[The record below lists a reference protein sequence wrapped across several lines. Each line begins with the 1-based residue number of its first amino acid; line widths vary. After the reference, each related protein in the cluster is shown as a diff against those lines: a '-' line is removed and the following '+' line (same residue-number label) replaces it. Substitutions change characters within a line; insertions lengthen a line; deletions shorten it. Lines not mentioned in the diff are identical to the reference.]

1 MTDLKK
7 NDDNIACF
15 SFGESEPLSS
25 AKDLLNYLQCIECG
39 EWYEPHI
46 NFNTL
51 ANTFGA
57 SSSYHSSPIFVK
69 RNILTSTFI
78 PHKYLTRFNF
88 ERIVH
93 DFLIFGNCYL
103 EKRSNMLKQATGL
116 LPTLAKYT
124 RRGVDTDRYYYINSS
139 KYANIENLY
148 EEHEFKKNSIFHL
161 LLPNENQEIYGSPE
175 YLSAINSIWLDNSA
189 TVFRQ
194 RYYKNGSHAG
204 FILYLSNP
212 SHNEKDIEELKK
224 ALQNS
229 RGPGNFRN
237 LLMYAPNGKPDG
249 LKLIPVG
256 EVAAKDNFA
265 DIKSVSQDDIL
276 TAHRVPPSLMGITP
290 KNTGGFG
297 DPEKASKVFARN
309 EIKPLQDRFLQ
320 LNDWMGE
327 EIIRFNSYKLEE

>member
-1 MTDLKK
+1 MTQFTQQDEK
-7 NDDNIACF
+7 IECF
-15 SFGESEPLSS
+15 TFGDREPLAD
-25 AKDLLNYLQCIECG
+25 AKDLLNYLQCTPCG
-39 EWYEPHI
+39 NWYEPPV
-46 NFNTL
+46 NFDTL
-51 ANTFGA
+51 GNTFS
-57 SSSYHSSPIFVK
+57 SSSYHSSPIYVK

-78 PHKYLTRFNF
+78 PHKYLSRQAF
-88 ERIVH
+88 ERIAN
-93 DFLIFGNCYL
+93 DFLILGNCYL
-103 EKRSNMLKQATGL
+103 EKRTNMLKQTDGL
-116 LPTLAKYT
+116 KPTLAKYT
-124 RRGVDTDRYYYINSS
+124 RRGVEDNEYWYID
-139 KYANIENLY
+139 KYW
-148 EEHEFKKNSIFHL
+148 EEHKFKKGSVWHMLAPDI
-161 LLPNENQEIYGSPE
+161 NQEIYGLPE
-175 YLSAINSIWLDNSA
+175 YLAAINSVWLDNSA

-224 ALQNS
+224 ALQSS

-237 LLMYAPNGKPDG
+237 LLMYTPNGKPDG

-327 EIIRFNSYKLEE
+327 EVVRFNPYLLD

>member
-1 MTDLKK
+1 MNEINQTAEQ
-7 NDDNIACF
+7 NDKIV
-15 SFGESEPLSS
+15 SFTFGDSEPLGD
-25 AKDLLNYLQCIECG
+25 AKDLLTYLQCTELDK
-39 EWYEPHI
+39 WYEPPI

-51 ANTFGA
+51 ANTFS
-57 SSSYHSSPIFVK
+57 SSSYHSSPIYVK

-78 PHKYLTRFNF
+78 PHKYLSRSAF
-88 ERIVH
+88 ERIAN
-93 DFLIFGNCYL
+93 DFLILGNGYL
-103 EKRSNMLKQATGL
+103 EKRNNLLKQPDGL
-116 LPTLAKYT
+116 KPALAKYT
-124 RRGVDTDRYYYINSS
+124 RRGVDTDQYFYLDQY
-139 KYANIENLY
+139 LDD
-148 EEHEFKKNSIFHL
+148 HEFKKGSIWHL
-161 LLPNENQEIYGSPE
+161 LMPEINQEIYGVPE
-175 YLSAINSIWLDNSA
+175 YLSALNSVWLDNSA

-229 RGPGNFRN
+229 KGPGNFRN

-297 DPEKASKVFARN
+297 DPEKASIVFARN

-327 EIIRFNSYKLEE
+327 EIVRFTPYKLE

>member
-1 MTDLKK
+1 MTQFTQQDEK
-7 NDDNIACF
+7 IECF
-15 SFGESEPLSS
+15 TFGDREPLADS
-25 AKDLLNYLQCIECG
+25 KDLLNYLQCTPCG
-39 EWYEPHI
+39 NWYQPPV
-46 NFNTL
+46 NFDTL
-51 ANTFGA
+51 GNTFS
-57 SSSYHSSPIFVK
+57 SSSYHSSPIYVK

-78 PHKYLTRFNF
+78 PHKYLSRQAF
-88 ERIVH
+88 ERIAN
-93 DFLIFGNCYL
+93 DFLILGNCYL
-103 EKRSNMLKQATGL
+103 EKRTNMLKQTDGL
-116 LPTLAKYT
+116 KPTLAKYT
-124 RRGVDTDRYYYINSS
+124 RRGVEDNEYWYID
-139 KYANIENLY
+139 KYW
-148 EEHEFKKNSIFHL
+148 EEHKFKKGSVWHMLAPDI
-161 LLPNENQEIYGSPE
+161 NQEIYGLPE
-175 YLSAINSIWLDNSA
+175 YLAAINSVWLDNSV

-224 ALQNS
+224 ALQSS

-237 LLMYAPNGKPDG
+237 LLMYTPNGKPDG

-327 EIIRFNSYKLEE
+327 EVVRFNPYLLD

>member
-1 MTDLKK
+1 M
-7 NDDNIACF
+7 
-15 SFGESEPLSS
+15 
-25 AKDLLNYLQCIECG
+25 
-39 EWYEPHI
+39 
-46 NFNTL
+46 
-51 ANTFGA
+51 
-57 SSSYHSSPIFVK
+57 
-69 RNILTSTFI
+69 
-78 PHKYLTRFNF
+78 
-88 ERIVH
+88 
-93 DFLIFGNCYL
+93 
-103 EKRSNMLKQATGL
+103 
-116 LPTLAKYT
+116 
-124 RRGVDTDRYYYINSS
+124 
-139 KYANIENLY
+139 
-148 EEHEFKKNSIFHL
+148 
-161 LLPNENQEIYGSPE
+161 
-175 YLSAINSIWLDNSA
+175 
-189 TVFRQ
+189 FRQ

-204 FILYLSNP
+204 FILYLSNQ

-276 TAHRVPPSLMGITP
+276 TAHRVPLSLMGITP

-309 EIKPLQDRFLQ
+309 EIKPHQDRFLQ

-327 EIIRFNSYKLEE
+327 EIVRFNSYSLE

>member
-1 MTDLKK
+1 MTEVNLKAEQNEK
-7 NDDNIACF
+7 IVTF
-15 SFGESEPLSS
+15 TFGDCEPLAD

-39 EWYEPHI
+39 NWYDPHI

-51 ANTFGA
+51 ANTFGS
-57 SSSYHSSPIFVK
+57 SSSYHSSPIYVK

-78 PHKYLTRFNF
+78 PHKYLSRFTF
-88 ERIVH
+88 ERIAH

-103 EKRSNMLKQATGL
+103 EKRSNMLKQPEGL
-116 LPTLAKYT
+116 KPTLAKYT
-124 RRGVDTDRYYYINSS
+124 RRGIDTNKYFYIGDNW
-139 KYANIENLY
+139 
-148 EEHEFKKNSIFHL
+148 EEHEFKKNSVWHL
-161 LLPNENQEIYGSPE
+161 LSPNENQEIYGSPE
-175 YLSAINSIWLDNSA
+175 YLAAINSIWLDNSA

-237 LLMYAPNGKPDG
+237 LLMYAPNGKPEG

-276 TAHRVPPSLMGITP
+276 AAHRVPPSLMGIVP
-290 KNTGGFG
+290 KNTGGYG

-309 EIKPLQDRFLQ
+309 EIKPLQNRFLQ

-327 EIIRFNSYKLEE
+327 EIIKFDPYSLED

>member
-1 MTDLKK
+1 MTDLMQQNEK
-7 NDDNIACF
+7 IECF
-15 SFGESEPLSS
+15 TFGDREPMAD
-25 AKDLLNYLQCIECG
+25 AKELLNYLQCTECG
-39 EWYEPHI
+39 NWYEPPV
-46 NFNTL
+46 NFDTL
-51 ANTFGA
+51 ANTFA
-57 SSSYHSSPIFVK
+57 SSSYHSSPIYVK

-78 PHKYLTRFNF
+78 PHKYLTRQSF
-88 ERIVH
+88 ERIAN
-93 DFLIFGNCYL
+93 DFLILGNCYL
-103 EKRSNMLKQATGL
+103 EKRSNMLKQTDGL
-116 LPTLAKYT
+116 KPSLAKYT
-124 RRGVDTDRYYYINSS
+124 RRGVEANKYWYIDQ
-139 KYANIENLY
+139 YW
-148 EEHEFKKNSIFHL
+148 EEHEFKKGSIWHNL
-161 LLPNENQEIYGSPE
+161 APDINQEIYGLPE
-175 YLSAINSIWLDNSA
+175 YLAAINSVWLDNSA

-309 EIKPLQDRFLQ
+309 EIKPYQDRFLQ

-327 EIIRFNSYKLEE
+327 EIVRFNSYSLE

>member
-1 MTDLKK
+1 MTELTNNEK
-7 NDDNIACF
+7 IEVF
-15 SFGESEPLSS
+15 TFGEREPLTDSR
-25 AKDLLNYLQCIECG
+25 DFLNYLQCTEYG
-39 EWYEPHI
+39 KWYEPPI

-51 ANTFGA
+51 ANTFS
-57 SSSYHSSPIFVK
+57 SSSYHSSPIYVK

-78 PHKYLTRFNF
+78 PHKYLSRQSF
-88 ERIVH
+88 ERIAN
-93 DFLIFGNCYL
+93 DYLILGNCYL
-103 EKRSNMLKQATGL
+103 EKRANMMRQIDGLK
-116 LPTLAKYT
+116 PTLAKYT
-124 RRGVDTDRYYYINSS
+124 RRGVESGQYWYIDRNF
-139 KYANIENLY
+139 ED
-148 EEHEFKKNSIFHL
+148 HEFKKGSIWHML
-161 LLPNENQEIYGSPE
+161 APDINQEIYGLPE
-175 YLSAINSIWLDNSA
+175 YLAAINSIWLDSLA

-256 EVAAKDNFA
+256 EVAAKDNFS

-297 DPEKASKVFARN
+297 DPEKATRVFARN

-320 LNDWMGE
+320 LNDWFGE
-327 EIIRFNSYKLEE
+327 EVVRFNPYSLDDNQ

>member
-1 MTDLKK
+1 MTQFTQQDEK
-7 NDDNIACF
+7 IECF
-15 SFGESEPLSS
+15 TFGDREPLADS
-25 AKDLLNYLQCIECG
+25 KDLLNYLQCTPCG
-39 EWYEPHI
+39 NWYEPPV
-46 NFNTL
+46 NFDTL
-51 ANTFGA
+51 GNTFS
-57 SSSYHSSPIFVK
+57 SSSYHSSPIYVK

-78 PHKYLTRFNF
+78 PHKYLSRQAF
-88 ERIVH
+88 ERIAN
-93 DFLIFGNCYL
+93 DFLILGNCYL
-103 EKRSNMLKQATGL
+103 EKRTNMLKQTDGL
-116 LPTLAKYT
+116 KPTLAKYT
-124 RRGVDTDRYYYINSS
+124 RRGVEDNEYWYID
-139 KYANIENLY
+139 KYW
-148 EEHEFKKNSIFHL
+148 EEHKFKKGSVWHMLAPDI
-161 LLPNENQEIYGSPE
+161 NQEIYGLPE
-175 YLSAINSIWLDNSA
+175 YLAAINSVWLDNSA

-224 ALQNS
+224 ALQSS

-327 EIIRFNSYKLEE
+327 EVVRFNPYLLD